1 MDRRGMPPNS
11 SYAAASHVPPSP
23 QLNITAGAATCAEPW
38 DLRTVAYP
46 AVYGAVF
53 LVGLAGNAAALWV
66 FAFRTRARSAA
77 TVYMANLAASDL
89 LLVLTLPFHGAYHAL
104 GGHWVFG
111 EAACRVAGVLFFGS
125 MYVSVTS
132 LALVGVERYH
142 AVLHPTRRRGSARR
156 PRNARVVCALLWL
169 VHACGAA
176 RVLAMEH
183 TARVPPRPSFRSLR
197 HDSALQQLQDQR
209 GWRIACFESHSREV
223 VYASLLGYAVS
234 FVAPLA
240 VLIYCYAC
248 IALRLRGGGPG
259 QPGELA
265 TLGGSLSGGGG
276 TSPARTHTRE
286 RSLRSVRLTMAVFV
300 LCYVPFHAT
309 RVMELLVRYAGDPSL
324 DGHCRLL
331 TVATV
336 AHRVALALS
345 VTNAALDPV
354 VYYCTASSFRREL
367 RQMFARCCAPRPAS
381 AAAASAQQ
389 TDSYKYPVYS
399 AVYGIVF
406 IIGITGNSIALYVFL
421 HLTRTKLASTIYFIN
436 LALADMFFVLILP
449 LRVVYYVRDGDWPFG
464 DVMCRISSFAFYVNL
479 YGSIFFL
486 TGLSVTRYLAVVHP
500 VRSLKAVTARRA
512 VIACVSIWVFVAL
525 LTSPFLLNGQHVT
538 SSGRT
543 LCFESKSGG
552 SLVMILAMNYIAL
565 VIGVLVPFATIVACY
580 VAIARTLMNS
590 PMAQRRDSN
599 ACKRAVRM
607 IVLVLAVF
615 VVCFIPYHVQRT
627 LLLHKLINRHSS
639 CDTKLY
645 LQKSVVATVCF
656 AAFNSCLDPLIYFF
670 VGEKFRE
677 RFMSAVRRRARI
689 TSATSS
695 VRSKDPLARSTTRD
709 GAKLHMQ
716 PLEGSPQQ
724 KEEPQEETD
733 ERQTSE

>member
-1 MDRRGMPPNS
+1 MDWRGMPPNS
-11 SYAAASHVPPSP
+11 SYAAASHVPSSP

-38 DLRTVAYP
+38 DFRTVAYP

-89 LLVLTLPFHGAYHAL
+89 LLVLTLPFHSAYHAL

-156 PRNARVVCALLWL
+156 PRNARIVCALLWL

-183 TARVPPRPSFRSLR
+183 TARVPPRSSFRSLR
-197 HDSALQQLQDQR
+197 HDSAFQQLQDQR
-209 GWRIACFESHSREV
+209 GWRTACFESHSREV

-265 TLGGSLSGGGG
+265 TLGGSLSGSGG

-331 TVATV
+331 TVATI

-367 RQMFARCCAPRPAS
+367 RQMFARCCAPR
-381 AAAASAQQ
+381 
-389 TDSYKYPVYS
+389 
-399 AVYGIVF
+399 
-406 IIGITGNSIALYVFL
+406 
-421 HLTRTKLASTIYFIN
+421 
-436 LALADMFFVLILP
+436 
-449 LRVVYYVRDGDWPFG
+449 
-464 DVMCRISSFAFYVNL
+464 
-479 YGSIFFL
+479 
-486 TGLSVTRYLAVVHP
+486 
-500 VRSLKAVTARRA
+500 RRA
-512 VIACVSIWVFVAL
+512 
-525 LTSPFLLNGQHVT
+525 
-538 SSGRT
+538 
-543 LCFESKSGG
+543 
-552 SLVMILAMNYIAL
+552 
-565 VIGVLVPFATIVACY
+565 
-580 VAIARTLMNS
+580 
-590 PMAQRRDSN
+590 
-599 ACKRAVRM
+599 
-607 IVLVLAVF
+607 
-615 VVCFIPYHVQRT
+615 
-627 LLLHKLINRHSS
+627 
-639 CDTKLY
+639 
-645 LQKSVVATVCF
+645 
-656 AAFNSCLDPLIYFF
+656 
-670 VGEKFRE
+670 
-677 RFMSAVRRRARI
+677 
-689 TSATSS
+689 
-695 VRSKDPLARSTTRD
+695 
-709 GAKLHMQ
+709 
-716 PLEGSPQQ
+716 
-724 KEEPQEETD
+724 
-733 ERQTSE
+733 

>member
-11 SYAAASHVPPSP
+11 SYSAASRVPPSP
-23 QLNITAGAATCAEPW
+23 LNITAGAPTCAEPW
-38 DLRTVAYP
+38 DFRTVAYP

-66 FAFRTRARSAA
+66 FAFRTRARSAT

-89 LLVLTLPFHGAYHAL
+89 LLVLALPFHGAYHAL
-104 GGHWVFG
+104 GGNWVFG

-183 TARVPPRPSFRSLR
+183 TARVPPRPSLHPPLR
-197 HDSALQQLQDQR
+197 HDSALQQQQQQQLQDRR
-209 GWRIACFESHSREV
+209 GWRTACFESHSREV

-234 FVAPLA
+234 FLAPLA
-240 VLIYCYAC
+240 VLLYCYAR

-259 QPGELA
+259 RPSELA
-265 TLGGSLSGGGG
+265 TLGGSGG

-309 RVMELLVRYAGDPSL
+309 HVLELLVRYAGDPSQ

-367 RQMFARCCAPRPAS
+367 RQMFTRCC
-381 AAAASAQQ
+381 
-389 TDSYKYPVYS
+389 
-399 AVYGIVF
+399 
-406 IIGITGNSIALYVFL
+406 
-421 HLTRTKLASTIYFIN
+421 
-436 LALADMFFVLILP
+436 
-449 LRVVYYVRDGDWPFG
+449 
-464 DVMCRISSFAFYVNL
+464 
-479 YGSIFFL
+479 
-486 TGLSVTRYLAVVHP
+486 
-500 VRSLKAVTARRA
+500 
-512 VIACVSIWVFVAL
+512 
-525 LTSPFLLNGQHVT
+525 
-538 SSGRT
+538 
-543 LCFESKSGG
+543 
-552 SLVMILAMNYIAL
+552 
-565 VIGVLVPFATIVACY
+565 VP
-580 VAIARTLMNS
+580 
-590 PMAQRRDSN
+590 
-599 ACKRAVRM
+599 
-607 IVLVLAVF
+607 
-615 VVCFIPYHVQRT
+615 
-627 LLLHKLINRHSS
+627 
-639 CDTKLY
+639 
-645 LQKSVVATVCF
+645 
-656 AAFNSCLDPLIYFF
+656 
-670 VGEKFRE
+670 
-677 RFMSAVRRRARI
+677 RRRA
-689 TSATSS
+689 
-695 VRSKDPLARSTTRD
+695 
-709 GAKLHMQ
+709 
-716 PLEGSPQQ
+716 
-724 KEEPQEETD
+724 
-733 ERQTSE
+733 